1 MLRLLLQLV
10 TKGFHGFRL
19 SCILSTII
27 HYKAIII
34 NLTSI
39 TFLLFPSER
48 EGYGSRLFAHGMDDD
63 CSITWSNIKFDEH
76 DLRQVPSINFFSSKG
91 TDRSGPISEALM

>member
-48 EGYGSRLFAHGMDDD
+48 AGYGSRLFAHGMGDD

-76 DLRQVPSINFFSSKG
+76 DLLPGSQHQFLLFRKARIGQARLAK
-91 TDRSGPISEALM
+91 L